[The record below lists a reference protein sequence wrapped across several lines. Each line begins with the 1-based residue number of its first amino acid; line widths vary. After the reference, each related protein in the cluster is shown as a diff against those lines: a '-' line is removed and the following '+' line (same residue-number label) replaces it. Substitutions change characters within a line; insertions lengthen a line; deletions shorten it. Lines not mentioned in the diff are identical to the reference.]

1 MKRNLLIFFL
11 VFLLAIGVIY
21 GDGGEFGVVVSVVEE
36 EVPSPGAPGGGGGGG
51 GGAVIV
57 PKEEEVEK
65 VPLEKDA
72 LRVEPGIIR
81 VSIKLG
87 DFIEKSISVS
97 NTVLSKL
104 DVNVEVIGL
113 GGVVR
118 VEGSS
123 FSLEG
128 LQKRS
133 FNVVFDATREGL
145 EAGVYSGKIIFSADG
160 IKKEVL
166 VIVEVETKRVIFDVK
181 GYIPP
186 GYKKVVPGGDILNN
200 IDLYNIEGVEEA
212 DVHFTYQI
220 RDFNGNVII
229 TEDENITARFDFSF
243 TKKLTLPASIAL
255 GEYVFVVIARY
266 EASVATATD
275 VFEVMIKKAL
285 VEGLLA
291 PLGGIPVQTLIISI
305 IIVTSIIV
313 VVLLRHQIKIR
324 RWFNR
329 LPRKYIYGML
339 KRGYSKE
346 YIKRNL
352 LSVGWSEELVDKEF
366 ERISPKPIL
375 TEKRKKAK

>member
-1 MKRNLLIFFL
+1 MKRGIFIFFL
-11 VFLLAIGVIY
+11 VFLLAIEVVY

-36 EVPSPGAPGGGGGGG
+36 EVPPPGAPGGGGGGG
-51 GGAVIV
+51 RAVPV
-57 PKEEEVEK
+57 PKEEAVAK
-65 VPLEKDA
+65 VPLGKDA

-113 GGVVR
+113 GDVVR

-133 FNVVFDATREGL
+133 FNVIFDATREGL
-145 EAGVYSGKIIFSADG
+145 EAGVYSGKIIFSVDG

-186 GYKKVVPGGDILNN
+186 GYKKVVAGGDILNN

-229 TEDENITARFDFSF
+229 TEYENITARFDFSF
-243 TKKLTLPASIAL
+243 TKKLTLPEYIGT

-266 EASVATATD
+266 ETSVATATD
-275 VFEVMIKKAL
+275 VFEVVLA
-285 VEGLLA
+285 EELLA
-291 PLGGIPVQTLIISI
+291 PFGKVPIQTLIIAI
-305 IIVTSIIV
+305 IIVIFIIV
-313 VVLLRHQIKIR
+313 MVLVRHQIKIR
-324 RWFNR
+324 RWFSR

-352 LSVGWSEELVDKEF
+352 LSVGWPEELVDKEF

-375 TEKRKKAK
+375 TERRKKAK